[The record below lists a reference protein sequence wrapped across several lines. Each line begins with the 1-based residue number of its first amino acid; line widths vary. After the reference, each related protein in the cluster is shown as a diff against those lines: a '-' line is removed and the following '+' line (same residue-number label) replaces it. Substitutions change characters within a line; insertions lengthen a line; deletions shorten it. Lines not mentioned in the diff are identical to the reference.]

1 MIVPLPVV
9 LCTGSRY
16 GDILIAAEREA
27 KEAKRGLWESYVE
40 VKAADERAERGDE
53 LVNMRVCEVQDG
65 AHFYAHTSVDEAKVC
80 ICICRYVYTV
90 CMHCIYACMFLGARA
105 CVWLVVRVDSSS
117 VGTNWPDFRVV

>member
-80 ICICRYVYTV
+80 IYICRYVV
-90 CMHCIYACMFLGARA
+90 CMHCMYAMYAFGCS
-105 CVWLVVRVDSSS
+105 CVCLCVAWRRCPSGLIER
-117 VGTNWPDFRVV
+117 RY